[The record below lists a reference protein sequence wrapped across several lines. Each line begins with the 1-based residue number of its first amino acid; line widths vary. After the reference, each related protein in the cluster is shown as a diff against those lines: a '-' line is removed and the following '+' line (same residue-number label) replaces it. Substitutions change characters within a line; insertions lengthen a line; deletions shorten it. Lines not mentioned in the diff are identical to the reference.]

1 MPQLRFPGLSVLLE
15 SERHRECVLLA
26 PLFRRIWTIEDS
38 MSTTAGHAG
47 VKRPVE
53 RIEKTAPATTALVTL
68 FEPHR
73 TGGSP

>member
-38 MSTTAGHAG
+38 MSTTAGHPRL
-47 VKRPVE
+47 KRPVE
-53 RIEKTAPATTALVTL
+53 RTKKTAPATTALATL
-68 FEPHR
+68 FDPRR
-73 TGGSP
+73 TGEPQ